1 MHQAKGF
8 IKIKS
13 KINIVM
19 TTIFTA
25 TKKKWVIKWIG
36 IDRVNSS
43 LNFTYSFLT
52 ILKFLAM
59 SVPFKE
65 VRVEMSDGKVYA
77 VPENLLMD
85 FLEVNKDSVK
95 EGKYEKY

>member
-1 MHQAKGF
+1 
-8 IKIKS
+8 
-13 KINIVM
+13 
-19 TTIFTA
+19 
-25 TKKKWVIKWIG
+25 
-36 IDRVNSS
+36 
-43 LNFTYSFLT
+43 
-52 ILKFLAM
+52 M